1 MGMFILRIYK
11 LGKLKDFEERYMMP
25 KYIDSLKLSNI
36 LSIIHK
42 YINPLINYHILHLI
56 EDLKEYLN
64 AKIHPITKNQILLLI
79 NKLLRKRKILVI
91 YIYHGM
97 NLY

>member
-1 MGMFILRIYK
+1 MGMFIYCI
-11 LGKLKDFEERYMMP
+11 DF
-25 KYIDSLKLSNI
+25 LS
-36 LSIIHK
+36 LSIITELILQVIIGIII
-42 YINPLINYHILHLI
+42 YLLFINPLINYHILHLI